1 MEVLMIAVFICI
13 ILSILCAAY
22 GASVASI
29 KSGSSFYMIW
39 YAAAVVFLMLA
50 VGHKLSLWHRCN
62 RALRGVV
69 LTLLVVALA
78 VFVGIEGIIA
88 SQFFKPAEPNLDYV
102 IVLGAQIRTD
112 GPSVVLLKRLER
124 AERYLKENP
133 NTVCIVTGG
142 QGANEPTTEA
152 QAMAAW
158 LVDAGIDESRII
170 QENRAVNTVQNI
182 RYSMEFIPEKDANV
196 GILTNSFHIFRGVAI
211 AKKQGLVNASGVA
224 AKSYPFYLPNNMLR
238 EFFGVVKDFVVGNL

>member
-1 MEVLMIAVFICI
+1 MITVCICI
-13 ILSILCAAY
+13 LLSVLCAMY

-39 YAAAVVFLMLA
+39 YAAAALFLLLA
-50 VGHKLSLWHRCN
+50 IGHRLSLWHRCN
-62 RALRGVV
+62 PILRKIILALF
-69 LTLLVVALA
+69 LVGLA
-78 VFVGIEGIIA
+78 VFVSVEGMIA

-102 IVLGAQIRTD
+102 IVLGAQVRVD

-124 AERYLKENP
+124 AESYLKENP

-142 QGANEPTTEA
+142 QGSNEPTTEA

-158 LVDAGIDESRII
+158 LVNAGIDESRII
-170 QENRAVNTVQNI
+170 QENRAGNTIQNI
-182 RYSMEFIPEKDANV
+182 RYSMEFIPDREANV
-196 GILTNSFHIFRGVAI
+196 GILTNSFHVFRGVAI

-238 EFFGVVKDFVVGNL
+238 EFFGVAKDFIMGNL

>member
-1 MEVLMIAVFICI
+1 MITVLICI
-13 ILSILCAAY
+13 VLSVLCAAY

-39 YAAAVVFLMLA
+39 YAAAAVFLLVA
-50 VGHKLSLWHRCN
+50 IGHKFSLWHRCN
-62 RALRGVV
+62 PTLRGIV
-69 LTLLVVALA
+69 LALLLVALA
-78 VFVGIEGIIA
+78 VFIGVEGIIA

-102 IVLGAQIRTD
+102 IVLGAQVRTD

-124 AERYLKENP
+124 AESYLKENP

-142 QGANEPTTEA
+142 QGSNEPTTEA
-152 QAMAAW
+152 EAMAAW

-170 QENRAVNTVQNI
+170 RENRAVNTIQNI
-182 RYSMEFIPEKDANV
+182 RYSMEYIPDREANV
-196 GILTNSFHIFRGVAI
+196 GILTNSFHVFRGVAI
-211 AKKQGLVNASGVA
+211 ARKQGLVNASGIA

-238 EFFGVVKDFVVGNL
+238 EFFGVMKDFIAGNL